1 MQFQQIGRTHEFDSK
16 FEEDH
21 TGLREGILKLRVFVL
36 LTYLSLASLFAAAQI
51 DTGAIVGTVTDQTG
65 AVLAGATITITNEK
79 TGVAVIATTNND
91 GQYQVTAL
99 IPGTY
104 SVKASVPG
112 MATQAYSGIEVHVQS
127 RPALDFHLSVGE
139 VQSVVSVTSAA
150 PLLETQSA
158 ELGAVVNTATIND
171 LPLNGRVY
179 AQLALLVPGV
189 GKYYS
194 GPNET
199 ADRFTVNGNS
209 ELQNYFALDGIDNNS
224 GSTNLQENTVQAV
237 QPPPDA
243 LQEFKVQTRTDSAE
257 FGTAAGGVVNVSTKS
272 GTNQVH
278 GDLWEFL
285 RNDKLDANTYFN
297 NLNSV
302 SRGHFTQNQYGGTI
316 GGPILKNRT
325 FFFADFQGFS
335 SRRATTENSTVPT
348 PLMKQGNFTEL
359 PFTLNP
365 VVPSQAGCIVGNIV
379 QSNCVDSVGQKLL
392 TVYPNPNIPSAVAV
406 EGTPG
411 SFTGGANYQ
420 YQLSVP
426 NDTYSGDIRIDHTI
440 NDKNKIFGRYSTYRV
455 DTQDPSWTSNPLAGA
470 SNFASDSVIHGN
482 SVSLSW
488 TDMLSTRLLNEARF
502 GFNRIY
508 AFKNPPGNLPLGQSA
523 APQFGLNGIPISK
536 FTYGLPPI
544 SIGSVQSIGG
554 SPWRPQEQAS
564 QVWQFLDDV
573 SWLKGQHSLKFGYQ
587 YYRSTNNFLDIQS
600 PQGAMGASGIYT
612 NTHGFGV
619 ADFLLGD
626 MNSASYNT
634 PLVPHNFRSG
644 HSLYAQ
650 DSWRAT
656 KKLTLNY
663 GLRYE
668 LFAPLLNRNNQVAN
682 FTSANGG
689 GLITAAPNASGW
701 YERSRIHPDYRNFA
715 PRFGAT
721 YSPTDR
727 WVFRGGYGIFYQH
740 ANRFGSEAVMNL
752 NPPFEISPQLS
763 QQQGSTTPEFLLSS
777 GFPFS
782 ELSGTQVPLSSLQ
795 IRAQDPNQRTSYVEQ
810 ASFGTEYELTS
821 NTEFSADYVGNF
833 GHHMSRLR
841 NANQGLITGFD
852 SSGNPIV
859 VFPYPNLNNLATG
872 QHSFLEYETNDGN
885 TSYNGLQVALN
896 RRFQHGL
903 AYGISYT
910 WSHSLADFNV
920 PINGNYTPQNA
931 YDMAAERSNST
942 LDVRHRFVANALWA
956 IPIGNGGM
964 LLKGDGWASRMI
976 GGWQV
981 NSIVTLQTGNPF
993 TIGAPDVSGTGGNH
1007 DSRANCI
1014 GDPFAGASGNP
1025 SDYVSGGSGFFIN
1038 PAAFSAPTTGH
1049 FGTCRPYSVHGPGYE
1064 NVDLSLFKSFP
1075 VTEAKRFEFR
1085 TEFFN
1090 SFNHAN
1096 FAAPSA
1102 NIAFPSS
1109 FGKVYGTVGDPREIQ
1124 FALKFYY

>member
-1 MQFQQIGRTHEFDSK
+1 MKRKMRLQEGR
-16 FEEDH
+16 
-21 TGLREGILKLRVFVL
+21 LKLRVFVVL
-36 LTYLSLASLFAAAQI
+36 VTLFLSSLFAAAQI
-51 DTGAIVGTVTDQTG
+51 DAGSIVGTVTDQTE
-65 AVLAGATITITNEK
+65 AVLVGATITVTNQK
-79 TGVAVIATTNND
+79 TGVAVTATTNND

-104 SVKASVPG
+104 SVKVTATD
-112 MATQAYSGIEVHVQS
+112 MAAQAYNGVEIHVQS
-127 RPALDFHLSVGE
+127 RPALNFRLSVGKINN
-139 VQSVVSVTSAA
+139 VVTVSSAA
-150 PLLETQSA
+150 ALLQTQSA
-158 ELGAVVNTATIND
+158 ELGGVVNTNTIND

-243 LQEFKVQTRTDSAE
+243 LQEFMVQTRTYSAE
-257 FGTAAGGVVNVSTKS
+257 FGTAAGGVINVSTKS
-272 GTNQVH
+272 GTNQFH
-278 GDLWEFL
+278 GDVWEFL
-285 RNDKLDANTYFN
+285 RNDKLDANNYFN
-297 NLNSV
+297 NLNGV
-302 SRGHFTQNQYGGTI
+302 KRGHFTQNQYGGTV
-316 GGPILKNRT
+316 GGPILRNRT

-335 SRRATTENSTVPT
+335 SRTATTENSTVPT

-359 PFTLNP
+359 PFALNA
-365 VVPSQAGCIVGNIV
+365 VVPSQSGCIVANIV
-379 QSNCVDSVGQKLL
+379 QPNCMDPVGRKLL
-392 TVYPNPNIPSAVAV
+392 SVYPNPNIPSAVANQGIV
-406 EGTPG
+406 GGFAGG
-411 SFTGGANYQ
+411 SNYQ

-426 NDTYSGDIRIDHTI
+426 NDTYSGDIRIDHTL
-440 NDKNKIFGRYSTYRV
+440 NEKNKIFGRYSTYRV
-455 DTQDPSWTSNPLAGA
+455 DTQDPQWTSNPLAGA
-470 SNFASDSVIHGN
+470 SNFASDSIIHGN
-482 SVSLSW
+482 SADLSW
-488 TDMLSTRLLNEARF
+488 TDTLSPRLLNEARF

-508 AFKNPPGNLPLGQSA
+508 AFKNPPGSLPLGVSA
-523 APQFGLNGIPISK
+523 APSFGLTGVPVSQ

-544 SIGSVQSIGG
+544 SIGSMQSIGA
-554 SPWRPQEQAS
+554 SSWRPQEQAS

-600 PQGAMGASGIYT
+600 PQGAMGAGGIYT
-612 NTHGFGV
+612 NNHGFGV
-619 ADFLLGD
+619 ADLLLGD
-626 MNSASYNT
+626 MSLASYNT
-634 PLVPHNFRSG
+634 PLVPHNFRPG
-644 HSLYAQ
+644 HSFYAQ
-650 DSWRAT
+650 DTWRAT
-656 KKLTLNY
+656 DKLTVDY

-668 LFAPLLNRNNQVAN
+668 LFAPLLNRDNEVAN
-682 FTSANGG
+682 FTPANGG
-689 GLITAAPNASGW
+689 SLITAAPNASSW
-701 YERSRIHPDYRNFA
+701 YGRSLINPDFRNFA
-715 PRFGAT
+715 PRFGLA
-721 YSPTDR
+721 YNPLNR
-727 WVFRGGYGIFYQH
+727 LVFRGGYGIFYQH

-752 NPPFEISPQLS
+752 NPPFDLSPQLS
-763 QQQGSTTPEFLLSS
+763 QQQGSTTPEFLLSD

-810 ASFGTEYELTS
+810 ASFGTQYELSS
-821 NTEFSADYVGNF
+821 NTVFSADYVGNF

-852 SSGNPIV
+852 SSGNPTV
-859 VFPYPNLNNLATG
+859 TFPYANLNNLATG
-872 QHSFLEYETNDGN
+872 QHAFLEYETNDGN

-896 RRFQHGL
+896 RRPQRGL
-903 AYGISYT
+903 SYGLSYT
-910 WSHSLADFNV
+910 WSHNIADFNV

-931 YDMAAERSNST
+931 YDMAAERSDST
-942 LDVRHRFVANALWA
+942 LDVRQRLVGNVTWAL
-956 IPIGNGGM
+956 PIGQGGM
-964 LLKGDGWASRMI
+964 LLTNDGWADQII

-981 NSIVTLQTGNPF
+981 NAIVTLQTGSPF
-993 TIGAPDVSGTGGNH
+993 TISAPDVSSTGGNH

-1014 GDPFAGASGNP
+1014 GDPFAGASSDP
-1025 SDYVSGGSGFFIN
+1025 SSYVSNGTGFFIN

-1064 NVDLSLFKSFP
+1064 DVDLSLFKSFR
-1075 VTEAKRFEFR
+1075 VTESKRLEFR

-1090 SFNHAN
+1090 SFNHPN
-1096 FAAPSA
+1096 FAAPSS